1 MRNWSD
7 EIKQQMGQMQASDS
21 NYDINW
27 LKQMIVHHEMALKMS
42 KQALAKAT
50 HQELKDLASAIIK
63 AQSAEITKM
72 QAWVDEW
79 SKENQQ

>member
-1 MRNWSD
+1 MRNWA
-7 EIKQQMGQMQASDS
+7 ELKQMAQMPASDA

-27 LKQMIVHHEMALKMS
+27 LKQMIAHHQAALKMS
-42 KQALAKAT
+42 KQALAKAS

-72 QAWVDEW
+72 QAWIDEW
-79 SKENQQ
+79 SKEN